1 MNPEEILEKYQEHL
15 KVRGQASNTIYHTSR
30 RLIYFL
36 KWLARE
42 ELKISGLTPA
52 AVRKFTGYLHF
63 EYVTWKGTPLSPV
76 SIQDMLISLWGFLR
90 YLARAGFLLLDLSD
104 EVIIPRLKKSLPRD
118 ILSYREMKQ
127 LLSRPDVE
135 EPLGLRDRAILEV
148 FYASGL
154 RRKELVRLDLYDV
167 NLEKKTLLVRQG
179 KGHKDRM
186 LPLGRWACH
195 YIKLYLEKS
204 RPLALPDASEKALFL
219 GRRGQR
225 LTPGQVGRIVLQYA
239 KNLAPGKRLTCHALR
254 HTFATHLLEAGAEI
268 RAIQEL
274 LGHSQLKSTQIYT
287 RISPQELKKIHKKC
301 HPRG

>member
-1 MNPEEILEKYQEHL
+1 MSPEELLEKYQEYL
-15 KVRGQASNTIYHTSR
+15 KVCGQAPTTIYTNSR
-30 RLIYFL
+30 RLSYFF

-42 ELKISGLTPA
+42 ELDISELTPA
-52 AVRKFTGYLHF
+52 AIRKFTGYLHF
-63 EYVTWKGTPLSPV
+63 EYVTWRGTPLAPV
-76 SIQDMLISLWGFLR
+76 SIQDMLITLWNFLR
-90 YLARAGFLLLDLSD
+90 YLAKAGFLLLDLSG
-104 EVIIPRLKKSLPRD
+104 EVILPKLKKDLPRD
-118 ILSYREMKQ
+118 ILSYREVKQ

-148 FYASGL
+148 LYASGL

-167 NLEKKTLLVRQG
+167 DLEKRTLMVRQG

-195 YIKLYLEKS
+195 YLKLYLEKS

-225 LTPGQVGRIVLQYA
+225 LTPGQVGRIVQEYA
-239 KNLAPGKRLTCHALR
+239 KNLAPGKHLACHALR
-254 HTFATHLLEAGAEI
+254 HTFATHLLEAGANI

-274 LGHSQLKSTQIYT
+274 LGHVDLRSTQIYT

>member
-1 MNPEEILEKYQEHL
+1 MSPEELLEKFQEHL
-15 KVRGQASNTIYHTSR
+15 KVRGQAPTTLYTVSR
-30 RLIYFL
+30 RLSYFI

-42 ELKISGLTPA
+42 EIEISDLTPSHIKRFA
-52 AVRKFTGYLHF
+52 GYLNF
-63 EYVTWKGTPLSPV
+63 EYVTWKGAPFSPV
-76 SIQDMLISLWGFLR
+76 SIQDMLMNLSSFLR
-90 YLARAGFLLLDLSD
+90 YLARAGFLLLDLSG
-104 EVIIPRLKKSLPRD
+104 EVILPKFKKALPRD
-118 ILSYREMKQ
+118 ILSYCEVKR

-148 FYASGL
+148 LYASGL
-154 RRKELVRLDLYDV
+154 RRKELVRLDLYDAD
-167 NLEKKTLLVRQG
+167 LETRTLMVRQG

-195 YIKLYLEKS
+195 YLKLYLEKS

-225 LTPGQVGRIVLQYA
+225 LTPGQVGRIVREYA
-239 KNLAPGKRLTCHALR
+239 ENLAPGKRLTCHALR
-254 HTFATHLLEAGAEI
+254 HTFATHLLEAGANI

-274 LGHSQLKSTQIYT
+274 LGHAALRSTQIYT